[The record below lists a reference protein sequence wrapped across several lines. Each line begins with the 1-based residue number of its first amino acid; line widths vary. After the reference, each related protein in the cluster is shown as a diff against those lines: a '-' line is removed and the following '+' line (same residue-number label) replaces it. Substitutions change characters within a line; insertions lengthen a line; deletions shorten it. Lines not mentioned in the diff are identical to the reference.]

1 MTTNMANLIAD
12 ATKAGFTVETDQH
25 GSVTLKKHVKLN
37 QSKKTRV
44 AGLVIGANGWAYSLD
59 VLARSPGV
67 AAAIRSYRDMRSIL
81 GI

>member
-1 MTTNMANLIAD
+1 MTTNMTSLIND
-12 ATKAGFTVETDQH
+12 AKDAGYTVETDQH

-37 QSKKTRV
+37 QSKKTRIE
-44 AGLVIGANGWAYSLD
+44 GLVIGANGWAYRLD

-67 AAAIRSYRDMRSIL
+67 AATIRSYRDMRSVL